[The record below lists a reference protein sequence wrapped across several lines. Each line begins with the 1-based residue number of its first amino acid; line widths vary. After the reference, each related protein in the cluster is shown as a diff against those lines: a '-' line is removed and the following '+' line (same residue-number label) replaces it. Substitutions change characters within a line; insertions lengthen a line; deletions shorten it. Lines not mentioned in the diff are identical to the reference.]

1 MWKEN
6 AHMSS
11 DIPKGAY
18 AIIIGAMKS
27 GTSSLYDYLA
37 RHPAIC
43 PAIAKEPEFFSQYQT
58 RVQVDNYN
66 DLWPAFDSDRHRYVL
81 EASTGYTKYPEETNV
96 PRAIRDYGISPK
108 FIYILRNPF
117 DRILSQCKHL
127 HYNDSLRLEPTD
139 QRMVLRSNY
148 FLQLQRYQEYFPI
161 GEFLLL
167 DFDDLKDCPDHLFR
181 RTFQF
186 LGLPVVSL
194 KGATNVKNPTFRGS
208 KIERALRK
216 SRIGSVFSF
225 LPGPIKKVGKSLL
238 RTVDPPPERRLS
250 EAERQ
255 FVHSELK
262 DGMAEL
268 YRVYGFD
275 VRKWGFD
282 I

>member
-1 MWKEN
+1 
-6 AHMSS
+6 MSS

-58 RVQVDNYN
+58 RVQVDSYN
-66 DLWPAFDSDRHRYVL
+66 DLWPAFDRDRHRYVL
-81 EASTGYTKYPEETNV
+81 EASTGYTKYPDETNV

-117 DRILSQCKHL
+117 DRILSQYKHL

-148 FLQLQRYQEYFPI
+148 FLQLQRYQEYFPV

-167 DFDDLKDCPDHLFR
+167 DFDDLKANPDHLFR

-208 KIERALRK
+208 KIERALRQ
-216 SRIGSVFSF
+216 SRIGAAFSY
-225 LPGPIKKVGKSLL
+225 LPGPIKEAGKSLL
-238 RTVDPPPERRLS
+238 RSVDPPPERMLS
-250 EAERQ
+250 DAERQ
-255 FVHSELK
+255 FVYSELK
-262 DGMAEL
+262 DGMTEL